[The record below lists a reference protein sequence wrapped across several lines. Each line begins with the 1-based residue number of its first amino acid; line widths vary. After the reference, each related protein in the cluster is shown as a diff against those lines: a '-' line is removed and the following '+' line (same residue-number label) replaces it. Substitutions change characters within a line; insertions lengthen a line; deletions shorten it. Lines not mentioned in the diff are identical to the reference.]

1 MKGSQAIHSGISRA
15 EAIDLLWKLK
25 HLSDNKLSL
34 EVPHVHFNMLLVDPA
49 YRAEIIAMAL
59 NANCKRVRELAQR
72 IHDANLEGQ
81 LISNHAQS
89 NVRVLPKKAL
99 TPPAPSPRLPQREV
113 AETAS
118 MTGDRRRDLAVKEHI
133 VKQDIVSN
141 EKWQAGQ
148 VYVLE
153 GIIYVSEGAVLSIDA
168 GVTIKGTPGSALVVT
183 RGSQLLA
190 RGTKSKPIV
199 FTSSAEKRLRQPG
212 DWGGVVLLGNASMNE
227 ISAQIEG
234 IDPSEVRGQYG
245 GNVENSSCGV
255 LEYVRIEYAGFALHA
270 NNELNGLTLGAC
282 GTNTVIH
289 NVQVHKAMDDGIE
302 LFGGGVDLKNIVITG
317 AGDDGLDWDKGCH
330 GRVQFMVVQQDVDRG
345 DNAIE
350 GDSHDNDLAS
360 YPRSEPTL
368 ANLTLVGGFSK
379 DKAQRGI
386 VLRRGTGGH
395 FENVLLTGFS
405 AEAIDIRGAESAQN
419 ARRGVLTFK
428 ALMIFNTGKDGNMF
442 FQDERNTDDDKG
454 FDEKAYFSN
463 TERVR
468 LGLNPGLSAR
478 MLAKHNFSPRHLD
491 LLQREVASKPV
502 QGEFW
507 DDGAQYIGAV
517 PAQAKRTWLA
527 GWTRFT
533 D

>member
-1 MKGSQAIHSGISRA
+1 MGNF
-15 EAIDLLWKLK
+15 W
-25 HLSDNKLSL
+25 
-34 EVPHVHFNMLLVDPA
+34 
-49 YRAEIIAMAL
+49 YY
-59 NANCKRVRELAQR
+59 
-72 IHDANLEGQ
+72 
-81 LISNHAQS
+81 S
-89 NVRVLPKKAL
+89 NV
-99 TPPAPSPRLPQREV
+99 
-113 AETAS
+113 
-118 MTGDRRRDLAVKEHI
+118 DDLAVKEHI

-317 AGDDGLDWDKGCH
+317 AGDDGLDWDKGWH